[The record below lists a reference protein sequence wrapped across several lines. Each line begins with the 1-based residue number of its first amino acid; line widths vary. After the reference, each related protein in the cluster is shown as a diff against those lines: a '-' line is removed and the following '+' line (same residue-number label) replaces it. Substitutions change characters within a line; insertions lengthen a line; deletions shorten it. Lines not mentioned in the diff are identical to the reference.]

1 MNALLD
7 EFGVGD
13 VQERDESWRYSKA
26 ALRALSQQ
34 EFAPA
39 VGDAALSTA
48 LIERFDWPETRGSR
62 LVFINGKI
70 AERYSD
76 AAAVKTALRVT
87 HENERVALSIV
98 STLDHPLHLVFI
110 NVPGEQRSRWTAL
123 CDVDMHAGNAT
134 LIEQHIGDAGAD
146 VLGSSISNINIASG
160 ADLHIITQADLP
172 DSASLYRRLT
182 ANIDGAL
189 RTTHALAGGRLQ
201 RFDLVCRLNQ
211 PKSRYDGRGV
221 FALRGRQHVDVHLD
235 VRHVARDT
243 TSDILWRGIADQ
255 RSRGIL
261 HGAITVAQGADGA
274 DAQLQTKNILL
285 STNAEIDAQPVLEIH
300 ADEVKASHGATVGQ
314 LDERALFYLRSRGV
328 QASEARTMLI
338 SGFANEA
345 FGLVHAPVR
354 PRLDAWMAQHL
365 QLTTEPTS

>member
-13 VQERDESWRYSKA
+13 VQERDESWRYSKT

-39 VGDAALSTA
+39 VSDAALSSA

-62 LVFINGKI
+62 LVFVNGKI
-70 AERYSD
+70 AEHYSHV
-76 AAAVKTALRVT
+76 AAAESALRIAR
-87 HENERVALSIV
+87 EDERVVLTIA
-98 STLDHPLHLVFI
+98 STFDRPVHLVFV
-110 NVPGEQRSRWTAL
+110 NVPGEQRSRWTSS
-123 CDVDMHAGNAT
+123 CDVDAHAGNAT
-134 LIEQHIGDAGAD
+134 IIEQHIGDAGAD
-146 VLGSSISNINIASG
+146 VLGSLTSNINVAAG
-160 ADLHIITQADLP
+160 ADLHIITQADLAE
-172 DSASLYRRLT
+172 SASLYRRSI
-182 ANIDGAL
+182 ANIDGAM

-201 RFDLVCRLNQ
+201 RFDLACRLNK

-235 VRHVARDT
+235 VRHAARDT
-243 TSDILWRGIADQ
+243 SSDILWRGIADQ

-285 STNAEIDAQPVLEIH
+285 SANAEIDAQPVLEIY

-328 QASEARTMLI
+328 PASEARTMLI

-345 FGLVHAPVR
+345 IGFVDGPLRA
-354 PRLDAWMAQHL
+354 RLDAWLAQHL
-365 QLTTEPTS
+365 QLTAEPIS